1 MRTKNGGGDFSKTV
15 RTMASRMRQMPIFS
29 RMSTR
34 SRRVMPIPMITTEPA
49 SNQAIEQLKTTI
61 KFIEATIIKK
71 NEEYEREKEDM
82 KSAYQRG
89 DKTAAKTHFLSAKR
103 NKQLVKS
110 LEIQKSNTEAMLN
123 SLESITNTVEKVQK
137 LQSRVA
143 SQRVASQRAASTSRN
158 GGKIM
163 RKSKRRI
170 RRIRKTRRHKI

>member
-1 MRTKNGGGDFSKTV
+1 MRTKNGGDFSKTV
-15 RTMASRMRQMPIFS
+15 RAMASRMRQMPIFS
-29 RMSTR
+29 RMSRR
-34 SRRVMPIPMITTEPA
+34 SRRVMPMIPAEPA

-61 KFIEATIIKK
+61 KFIEGTIIKK
-71 NEEYEREKEDM
+71 NEEYEKEKEDM

-89 DKTAAKTHFLSAKR
+89 DKTAAKKHFLSAKR
-103 NKQLVKS
+103 NKQLVNS

-143 SQRVASQRAASTSRN
+143 SQRAAPQRSSASTSRN

-170 RRIRKTRRHKI
+170 RRIRKTRRHKN